1 MLRELSRQDNLMKT
15 TVTITVV
22 YDPEKF
28 STVSVAERIEAAFT
42 EFHRV
47 VKQYTRFEST
57 SELSI
62 LNQHSGEWWEVN
74 PEFYELTQ
82 FMLKLAAE
90 TGGVYDPTII
100 DILEAYGYDPKY
112 DFSKLEDPALEAKIQ
127 RLVETRPSWSEVE
140 LKDGKIKLVPGQR
153 LELGGIGKGYAIDL
167 AYEKLKEIGNFM
179 IDAGGD
185 IRVLGTNV
193 DGKPWRIG
201 LKHRF
206 MLPAKEGLDE
216 SGNAEPQFEERIFG
230 NIEST
235 DLAVASS
242 GSWARRVGKFHHIL
256 NPSTGQPSDDYATVF
271 TAAPTALLAD
281 SWATPLFIAGPELMK
296 NAPANV
302 SAMWIKANG
311 EAELSEEFPEFT

>member
-15 TVTITVV
+15 TVAITAV
-22 YDPEKF
+22 YDPDQF
-28 STVSVAERIEAAFT
+28 STVSVAEKMETAFA

-47 VKQYTRFEST
+47 VKQYTRFEPT
-57 SELSI
+57 SELSV

-74 PEFYELTQ
+74 PEFYELTK
-82 FMLKLAAE
+82 FMLELAE
-90 TGGVYDPTII
+90 QTGGVYDPTII

-112 DFSKLEDPALEAKIQ
+112 DFSKLEDPELEAKIQ
-127 RLVETRPSWSEVE
+127 KLVETRPSYKQIE
-140 LKDGKIKLVPGQR
+140 LKDGKVKLMPGQR

-167 AYEKLKEIGNFM
+167 AYEKLKEIGSFM

-193 DGKPWRIG
+193 EGGKWRIG
-201 LKHRF
+201 LKHKF
-206 MLPAKEGLDE
+206 MLPEKDAD
-216 SGNAEPQFEERIFG
+216 GNPMFEERVFG
-230 NIEST
+230 AIHSN

-256 NPSTGQPSDDYATVF
+256 NPATGQPSDTYATVF

-281 SWATPLFIAGPELMK
+281 AWATPLFIAGTELIK
-296 NAPANV
+296 NAPKNI
-302 SAMWIKANG
+302 SAMWVKADG
-311 EAELSEEFPEFT
+311 EAEVSEEFPEFQ